1 MYLYESLSHD
11 NYLVVNKTLIK
22 IFGING
28 SLFISELFYRRK
40 LYAES
45 GKLTEDGF
53 FYATVNDIEKET
65 TLSEYQQNQILTV
78 LQNEG
83 LVKVEKRGL
92 PAKRHIF
99 IDAQAFEI
107 YLNRYTYVHQSVTPV
122 TEKFSHKNLNN
133 SGLINN
139 NIINNKSSSISK
151 DTDDDQAVFTARS
164 SKNSNSLF
172 SSPKIKTKGQS
183 IQKINT
189 FIRNCENEL
198 IVRRYPNHISEALK
212 TYFRM
217 LGESNTLLPLTT
229 IQSQLNYLDELSDEK
244 KLQAILET
252 IQHGWKSLTYK
263 IDELKTSKKP
273 SFDTAKNSQ
282 VQLKS
287 EEEKQRD
294 IVAEARARG
303 EEIF

>member
-1 MYLYESLSHD
+1 MYLYESLSHN
-11 NYLVVNKTLIK
+11 NYLVVNKTLIQ

-65 TLSEYQQNQILTV
+65 TLSEYQQNQILTI

-83 LVKVEKRGL
+83 LVRIEKRGL

-99 IDAQAFEI
+99 IDAQAFEL
-107 YLNRYTYVHQSVTPV
+107 YLNHYTYVRQNLNPV
-122 TEKFSHKNLNN
+122 TEKFSHKNLSN

-139 NIINNKSSSISK
+139 NIINNESLSISK
-151 DTDDDQAVFTARS
+151 DIDNDQAVITARS
-164 SKNSNSLF
+164 STNSSSLF
-172 SSPKIKTKGQS
+172 NLPKTKTKKQS

-189 FIRNCENEL
+189 FLKNCENECL
-198 IVRRYPNHISEALK
+198 IREYDLDLIQSLNK
-212 TYFRM
+212 FFRV
-217 LGESNTLLPLTT
+217 LAESGTLLSQLS
-229 IQSQLNYLDELSDEK
+229 IQAQLNYLETLPYDK
-244 KLQAILET
+244 QIQAVEET
-252 IQHGWKSLTYK
+252 IMHGWKSLKYK
-263 IDELKTSKKP
+263 VDEFRNSSKP
-273 SFDTAKNSQ
+273 NFDTAKNSQ

-287 EEEKQRD
+287 DDEKQRD
-294 IVAEARARG
+294 IVAEARAKG